1 MAFEYLSNVPLE
13 EAIEGFLRSLE
24 ERGMAPRVESVP
36 VGEALGRVTAEPLY
50 AAISAPH
57 YHACAM
63 DGIALAAHV
72 TFGASATTPVVVAP
86 DDYVVV
92 DTGDPLPPG
101 CDAVVMIEDIVYAE
115 GDSVDVLG
123 TCPVTLFSAVAPWG
137 NVRQI
142 GEDVCAGEMLLT
154 SNVLI
159 QPAAMGAMLAAGVQE
174 VRVIARPRVGIIPTG
189 DEVVAPSAHPQPGDV
204 MEFNSTIF
212 SGMVRQWGG
221 DPVVYPIVKDKLDL
235 VRNALQRAADE
246 CDIVLLNAGSSA
258 GRDDYSSRAVA
269 AVGELL
275 YHGIAIK
282 PGKPAILGC
291 AVGDSEGAAAS
302 GRLESETP
310 VGGAS
315 REAAEVVSDEGG
327 VRPHIAAIIGVPGY
341 PVSGI
346 IVIESLLKPI
356 IERLFG
362 CTASHDRHIEAT
374 LARPCVSS
382 LKYQEFVRV
391 RLGCVGDKTVAT
403 PLSRGAGVV
412 TSFVKADGIMT
423 VPQDVEG
430 YEAGQK
436 VQVRLLR
443 PFEEIERSLVV
454 IGSHDPLIDEV
465 SQLMHER
472 WSELSVA
479 STHVGSMG
487 AIVAAKRGENHCG
500 GIHLLDELTGEYN
513 ESYLEKHFPKGG
525 VRQVEC
531 VYRQQGLMVAPGNPL
546 GIESLADLAQ
556 PDRSYVNRQKG
567 SGTRILAD
575 YVCKR
580 DGIDTG
586 AIYGYDHEEFT
597 HKAVAA
603 LVEAGSADAGMGIY
617 SAAKMYSLGFV
628 PVCEEQYDLLI
639 PDYAWDTPMVQALIE
654 TLSSNA
660 FGARMQQLGGYR
672 VDQPG
677 RVRRHF
683 A

>member
-1 MAFEYLSNVPLE
+1 MAFQYLSNVPLE
-13 EAIEGFLRSLE
+13 EAVEGFLTALE
-24 ERGMAPRVESVP
+24 ERGMAPKAELVP

-72 TFGASATTPVVVAP
+72 TFGASATTPVVVQP
-86 DDYVVV
+86 DEYVVV
-92 DTGDPLPPG
+92 DTGDPLPKG
-101 CDAVVMIEDIVYAE
+101 CDAVIMIEDVVFAE
-115 GDSVDVLG
+115 GDSVDNLG
-123 TCPVTLFSAVAPWG
+123 TCPVTLYVSIAPWG

-142 GEDVCAGEMLLT
+142 GEDICAGEMLLT
-154 SNVLI
+154 SNVEVK
-159 QPAAMGAMLAAGVQE
+159 PAAMGAMLAAGVQE
-174 VRVIARPRVGIIPTG
+174 VSVIARPRVGVIPTG
-189 DEVVAPSAHPQPGDV
+189 DEVVAPSANPQPGDV

-221 DPVVYPIVKDKLDL
+221 EPVVYPITPDKPEL
-235 VRNALQRAADE
+235 VQAALQRAVDE

-258 GRDDYSSRAVA
+258 GRDDYSSRAVGE
-269 AVGELL
+269 VGELI

-282 PGKPAILGC
+282 PGKPAILGL
-291 AVGDSEGAAAS
+291 AGEGAD
-302 GRLESETP
+302 TT
-310 VGGAS
+310 
-315 REAAEVVSDEGG
+315 
-327 VRPHIAAIIGVPGY
+327 AIIGVPGY

-346 IVIESLLKPI
+346 IVIEVLAKPL
-356 IERLFG
+356 IERLLG
-362 CTASHDRHIEAT
+362 CSAVHEETIEAT
-374 LARPCVSS
+374 LARPCTSS

-391 RLGCVGDKTVAT
+391 RLGVVGDKTVAT

-423 VPQDVEG
+423 VPQNSEG
-430 YEAGQK
+430 YEAGET
-436 VQVRLLR
+436 VSVRLLR
-443 PFEEIERSLVV
+443 PHAEIERSLVV

-465 SQLMHER
+465 AQLMHER
-472 WSELSVA
+472 WPELSVA

-500 GIHLLDELTGEYN
+500 GIHLLDEATGEYN
-513 ESYLEKHFPKGG
+513 EAYLRKHFPKGG

-556 PDRSYVNRQKG
+556 EGRSYVNRQKG

-575 YVCKR
+575 YVCKQNN
-580 DGIDTG
+580 IDTSC
-586 AIYGYDHEEFT
+586 IYGYDHEEFT
-597 HKAVAA
+597 HTAVAT
-603 LVEAGSADAGMGIY
+603 LVEAGSADAGLGIY
-617 SAAKMYSLGFV
+617 SAAKMYGLDFV

-654 TLSSNA
+654 VLQSNA
-660 FGARMQQLGGYR
+660 FRNRIEQLGGYR
-672 VDQPG
+672 TDHPG
-677 RVRRHF
+677 HVRMRF
-683 A
+683 E

>member
-13 EAIEGFLRSLE
+13 EAVKGFLAALR
-24 ERGMAPRVESVP
+24 ERGMAPAVETVP

-63 DGIALAAHV
+63 DGIAVSAHA
-72 TFGASATTPVVVAP
+72 TFGATATTPITLQPA
-86 DDYVVV
+86 DYVVV
-92 DTGDPLPPG
+92 DTGDPLPEA
-101 CDAVVMIEDIVYAE
+101 CDAVVMVEDLVYDE
-115 GDSVDVLG
+115 GESVEDLG
-123 TCPVTLFSAVAPWG
+123 SCPVTLYASVAPWG

-142 GEDVCAGEMLLT
+142 GEDICAGEMLLT
-154 SNVLI
+154 SNTRI
-159 QPAAMGAMLAAGVQE
+159 EPAAMGAMLAAGVQE
-174 VRVIARPRVGIIPTG
+174 VRVIARPKVGIIPTG
-189 DEVVAPSAHPQPGDV
+189 DEVVAPSANPQPGDV

-212 SGMVRQWGG
+212 SGMVRLWGAE
-221 DPVVYPIVKDKLDL
+221 PVVYPIVPDKPDL
-235 VRNALQRAADE
+235 VQAAVQRAADE
-246 CDIVLLNAGSSA
+246 CAIVLLNAGSSA

-291 AVGDSEGAAAS
+291 AGTGAD
-302 GRLESETP
+302 T
-310 VGGAS
+310 
-315 REAAEVVSDEGG
+315 
-327 VRPHIAAIIGVPGY
+327 AAIVGVPGY

-346 IVIESLLKPI
+346 IVVEALVKPI
-356 IERLFG
+356 LENLLG
-362 CTASHDRHIEAT
+362 CAVAQGEAIEAT
-374 LARPCVSS
+374 LARPCTSS

-391 RLGCVGDKTVAT
+391 RLGVVGDKVVAT

-423 VPQDVEG
+423 VPQNSEG
-430 YEAGQK
+430 NEAGET
-436 VQVRLLR
+436 VRVRLLR
-443 PFEEIERSLVV
+443 PKAEIERSLVV

-465 SQLMHER
+465 AQIVHANWPDM
-472 WSELSVA
+472 SVA

-500 GIHLLDELTGEYN
+500 GIHLLDEATGEYN
-513 ESYLEKHFPKGG
+513 EAYLEKHFPQGG

-546 GIESLADLAQ
+546 GIQSLADLAQ
-556 PDRSYVNRQKG
+556 EGRSYVNRQKG

-597 HKAVAA
+597 HTAVAA
-603 LVEAGSADAGMGIY
+603 LVQAGSADAGMGIY
-617 SAAKMYSLGFV
+617 SAAKMYGLGFV
-628 PVCEEQYDLLI
+628 PVCEEQYDLLV
-639 PDYAWDTPMVQALIE
+639 PDYAWETSMVQAL
-654 TLSSNA
+654 LKVLRSDA
-660 FGARMQQLGGYR
+660 FRTRMEELGGYR

-677 RVRRHF
+677 RVRRHYE
-683 A
+683 